1 MCSDDLN
8 LLTFIL
14 IRCSDANIV
23 LDSSTRL
30 GDCNINSKCFRI
42 GHVSQ
47 VAYGE
52 THLKDSKSIFK
63 LFLLGVFLLV
73 FKNTKN
79 CGFLEHTEQCEHAD
93 DKFLAHNSMRITK
106 FSVHAQH
113 A

>member
-23 LDSSTRL
+23 LDSLTIL
-30 GDCNINSKCFRI
+30 GDCNIDSKCFRI
-42 GHVSQ
+42 GHVSE

-63 LFLLGVFLLV
+63 TLFTWGIFTFFQKYKELWLFR
-73 FKNTKN
+73 
-79 CGFLEHTEQCEHAD
+79 AY
-93 DKFLAHNSMRITK
+93 
-106 FSVHAQH
+106 
-113 A
+113 